1 MATNARASRGSLER
15 TVKMKCSVLLTHV
28 NMMVDAW
35 RRYKDTNVFVKT
47 VTLEL
52 TVKIQI
58 LVYQTHAYMVEA
70 AKISK
75 ALQAVTVVRGIMERT
90 ALNSMFVM

>member
-1 MATNARASRGSLER
+1 MN
-15 TVKMKCSVLLTHV
+15 CSVLLTHV

-52 TVKIQI
+52 TVK
-58 LVYQTHAYMVEA
+58 
-70 AKISK
+70 
-75 ALQAVTVVRGIMERT
+75 VRMSQVRKD
-90 ALNSMFVM
+90 